1 MSNLRRKLDI
11 KIGFWLLGLLLVACS
26 AELRTEREPS
36 LQNEEV
42 DGSAYEDTF
51 GPSLIALSPFDGLSN
66 VLPSLPLTLYFNE
79 ALDPATLLVTNDNTC
94 SGSIQ
99 LSTDHFQTCVPLK
112 SPSLLQEN
120 QLVQVESLNGLDE
133 VTTYQLRITG
143 AITDRLGNAL
153 QKPYEMQIGFTI
165 ADNSTA
171 SLPEQ
176 LTTELNNYLRQQAGL
191 STLRVQ
197 RSPNKSLSLNEAQI
211 EALVEGAQTG
221 IAEKGTAYS
230 TSLEELLPAML
241 SGSMKRLGTL
251 PTLDSVQKQEVFS
264 ALMEGLASSILGKNE
279 YFVDEDAL
287 MNSLVRTGIT
297 GLSDAGLAGNSLAT
311 SSSKAVEGLLGS
323 LEEAGMNQQSITEL
337 VPELLGT
344 AVEAVVEALS
354 QEEGTIA
361 QMPRSRQMDKVVL
374 NTNSLS
380 SLQQSLSL
388 LAQTSMSVTS
398 NWSWWGT
405 STSAWTSYTSTAV
418 NSLISPLGSISS
430 LTTTNSYSLV
440 GSVVQGTVQG
450 MSFLSTTS
458 TTITSQVM
466 STVGQ
471 QAFASASSLSFS
483 TTTINSSTLAST
495 IQSSATIGLQTLSVG
510 VSTSFLLT
518 SVSAGVLTAVSTTT
532 TSTTT
537 ITEVQSA
544 LGTDGNTPVEPDT
557 TAPSLNGI
565 SKIGFTNGNTPSLT
579 FNSSEAGS
587 YTESCSDSSGPLLIG
602 SNSIVLSTLQDGEY
616 GNCKLVVQD
625 AVGNSKSVSLDS
637 FTIDTVPPTLT
648 SISLAGGASSTN
660 TYSVNVSINASDEN
674 SGLAGLH
681 LNETASTPNT
691 NSSWSTYSS
700 SASFTLSSGS
710 VGSRQ
715 IFGWVKDNAGNISA
729 FATDGITINDTT
741 GPVIS
746 SFSLDSGNAYTN
758 SESVALTIAATD
770 DALGISAY
778 FSSEDST
785 TPLVS
790 ASGWKTFSSPTH
802 LFDNLSNGPKQVYLW
817 LQDSRG
823 NLSAVASDNITLDAQ
838 IPAVESFSVDARSFE
853 GCTDYYVPDVS
864 VLTGLFAGSWASYT
878 PSSPTTGTVGTTVDA
893 GGTLTTLPAALA
905 STYEIGSYTL
915 TYSGAAGSPT
925 VNVAQSPI
933 GCTPGITSYQAVN
946 SQTIQLDVVA
956 SDTISSIAQFFASEQ
971 SSIPTASST
980 GWQNYSSNPSYTLD
994 NTSLEAKTIYVW
1006 VKDSAGNI
1014 SGYLEDTVT
1023 LIDNTSPTIT
1033 QFLLADGADNTT
1045 SNTVRVTLAGTDDL
1059 SGVSHYYLSENST
1072 TPAADAAGW
1081 ASYETSSEFV
1091 LSDGNGLKT
1100 VYLWI
1105 RDNAGNVSTVTSA
1118 SIELVPTPP
1127 ACEYY
1132 YQEAVGVTGWV
1143 PVDIVAGV
1151 ATVDSGRSAI
1161 VDSTVTG
1168 TNAWTDNALLASYV
1182 DGGTATLSGLTV
1194 NVIKSSSNCE
1204 SADTTAH
1211 IYPSILINGVAT
1223 TTDNQTFTL
1232 TLSATDDTAVTHYL
1246 TKEDD
1251 SGPDST
1257 DSA

>member
-1 MSNLRRKLDI
+1 MKKKLSDS
-11 KIGFWLLGLLLVACS
+11 IGLIILLGYSGFLWSCS

-99 LSTDHFQTCVPLK
+99 LSKDHFQTCVPLE

-120 QLVQVESLNGLDE
+120 QLVQIESLNGLDE
-133 VTTYQLRITG
+133 VTTYQLRVTG
-143 AITDRLGNAL
+143 TITDSSGNAL

-191 STLRVQ
+191 SNLRVH

-241 SGSMKRLGTL
+241 SGSMKRLGAL

-279 YFVDEDAL
+279 YFVDEDEL

-297 GLSDAGLAGNSLAT
+297 GLSDVGLAGNSLAT

-323 LEEAGMNQQSITEL
+323 LEEAGMNQQTITEI
-337 VPELLGT
+337 VPVLLGT
-344 AVEAVVEALS
+344 AVEAVVETLS
-354 QEEGTIA
+354 QEEGTTA
-361 QMPRSRQMDKVVL
+361 QLPRSRLMDKVVL

-405 STSAWTSYTSTAV
+405 STSSWTSYTSTVV

-430 LTTTNSYSLV
+430 MTTTNSYSLV

-510 VSTSFLLT
+510 VSTSSLLT
-518 SVSAGVLTAVSTTT
+518 SVSSGVLTAVSTTT

-537 ITEVQSA
+537 ITQVQSA
-544 LGTDGNTPVEPDT
+544 LGTDGTTPVQPDT
-557 TAPSLNGI
+557 TAPSL
-565 SKIGFTNGNTPSLT
+565 SALTSIGTTNDNTPSLGFLST
-579 FNSSEAGS
+579 EAGA
-587 YTESCSDSSGPLLIG
+587 YAESCSGSEGALLSGENFITLTALADGSYSSC
-602 SNSIVLSTLQDGEY
+602 VLSVKD
-616 GNCKLVVQD
+616 V
-625 AVGNSKSVSLDS
+625 VGNTNLISLDS
-637 FTIDTVPPTLT
+637 FVIDTIPPTLA
-648 SISLAGGASSTN
+648 SISLAGGASTTN

-681 LNETASTPNT
+681 LNETASTPNI

-715 IFGWVKDNAGNISA
+715 VFGWVKDNAGNISA

-758 SESVALTIAATD
+758 SESVALTIAASD

-778 FSSEDST
+778 FSSEEST

-802 LFDNLSNGPKQVYLW
+802 LFDNLSNGPKHVYLW

-823 NLSAVASDNITLDAQ
+823 NLSAVASDNITLDTQ
-838 IPAVESFSVDARSFE
+838 EPAVESFSVDARSFE

-864 VLTGLFAGSWASYT
+864 VLTGLFAGSWVSYT
-878 PSSPTTGTVGTTVDA
+878 PSSSTTGTPGTTVEA
-893 GGTLTTLPAALA
+893 GGTLTTLPGGLYA
-905 STYEIGSYTL
+905 YEIGSYTY
-915 TYSGAAGSPT
+915 THSVAAGSPT

-933 GCTPGITSYQAVN
+933 GCTPGISSYRAVN
-946 SQTIQLDVVA
+946 SQTIQLDIVA
-956 SDTISSIAQFFASEQ
+956 SDTLSGVAQFFASEQ
-971 SSIPTASST
+971 SATPTASST
-980 GWQNYSSNPSYTLD
+980 GWQSYSSNPSYTLD
-994 NTSLEAKTIYVW
+994 NASLGNKLVYVW

-1014 SGYLEDTVT
+1014 SDYLEDTVT

-1033 QFLLADGADNTT
+1033 NFLLAEGADNTT
-1045 SNTVRVTLAGTDDL
+1045 SNTVSVSLAGTDDL
-1059 SGVSHYYLSENST
+1059 SGVSHYYLSEDST

-1105 RDNAGNVSTVTSA
+1105 QDEAGNVSGPTSDQ
-1118 SIELVPTPP
+1118 IELISSAP
-1127 ACEYY
+1127 
-1132 YQEAVGVTGWV
+1132 VTING
-1143 PVDIVAGV
+1143 
-1151 ATVDSGRSAI
+1151 S
-1161 VDSTVTG
+1161 
-1168 TNAWTDNALLASYV
+1168 
-1182 DGGTATLSGLTV
+1182 LSGLVYEEDGVSPLEGVTV
-1194 NVIKSSSNCE
+1194 FIN
-1204 SADTTAH
+1204 DPTT
-1211 IYPSILINGVAT
+1211 IYGVAT
-1223 TTDNQTFTL
+1223 TTDENGNWTAINIPIPNLTVTEGTANENDSDPIVVGAVYISFYQTGYVSHELFYEGTI
-1232 TLSATDDTAVTHYL
+1232 SVVSFAIDDGVTVVEEIL
-1246 TKEDD
+1246 INA
-1251 SGPDST
+1251 PDISL
-1257 DSA
+1257 ARQ